1 MNSVNMRRFSMLLV
15 VVMTLSAAGCA
26 GTRRSSTQ
34 TTDAANQYVVAY
46 RDAQA
51 GTSVSGA
58 VHPKR
63 LETMIPS
70 VQGRVVAVRVKEGD
84 TVTKGEPLVKID
96 ARLAENQ
103 LAQAESRYR
112 SAVANRK
119 AAALTASAQARA
131 QLEAALQQALAQQVV
146 ARANL
151 RNFTDKDTSSQQI
164 ANLEEQVKQADASLR
179 SAENNLRGLNEYDT
193 SQMQVETADFAVK
206 QAELNLSMA
215 QTRLAV
221 LEAKDV
227 TEDQLVQL
235 RGQVTQAQS
244 SLHIAELRLQ
254 EASRNP
260 AASSESIGVLEEQVT
275 QAQSSLTVAES
286 NLDHAGDT
294 MKASTS
300 DIDLQ
305 RLQVRSSEI
314 ALQSA
319 EVNYN
324 MAVATANQKKLQAAS
339 AEEQVN
345 QAKSA
350 LAIAHNNLDS
360 ARATTEARP
369 NDRETLQ
376 AQVDQAAAAV
386 RLAEVNVAGFA
397 DTEQR
402 NALQL
407 ETAREQERQAL
418 LAWNAQ
424 RVSLENYTLTAP
436 WDGTI
441 LAVNAEP
448 GDYASPQ
455 AALVTIA
462 DTSSWHIETYVDEID
477 VPNVHA
483 GQTALVAIDAYPA
496 TQFAGRVAEVGRTLV
511 RTPEGLSSYKLTI
524 ELTNPP
530 PAAFDGM
537 SADATIVLSTAAHV
551 LAVPVE
557 SILIE
562 GTTRYVMRVTQ
573 QTDAIVTGEKTEV
586 TVGLEGEDYVEI
598 TSGLKEGDHIIRQPA
613 ITTETNNQY
622 PFMGGGQ

>member
-1 MNSVNMRRFSMLLV
+1 MNSGIMHRISIILV
-15 VVMTLSAAGCA
+15 VIMAMSVVGCA
-26 GTRRSSTQ
+26 GNRQSSTQ
-34 TTDAANQYVVAY
+34 TTDVANQYVVAY
-46 RDAQA
+46 RDVQA

-58 VHPKR
+58 VHPRR
-63 LETMIPS
+63 LETVTSS
-70 VQGRVVAVRVKEGD
+70 VQGRIVTVWVQEGD

-112 SAVANRK
+112 AAVANRK
-119 AAALTASAQARA
+119 AAALTADAQTRA
-131 QLEAALQQALAQQVV
+131 QLEAALQQALSQQVV
-146 ARANL
+146 ARVNL
-151 RNFTDKDTSSQQI
+151 RNFTDKDTNTQQI
-164 ANLEEQVKQADASLR
+164 ANLEEQVKQAEASLR
-179 SAENNLRGLNEYDT
+179 SAENNLRGMNEYDT

-206 QAELNLSMA
+206 QAELNLNMA

-221 LEAKDV
+221 LETRDA
-227 TEDQLVQL
+227 TEDQLLQL

-254 EASRNP
+254 EASKNP
-260 AASSESIGVLEEQVT
+260 AASGESIGVLEEQVT
-275 QAQSSLTVAES
+275 QAQSSLTVARS
-286 NLDHAGDT
+286 NLDHAGDN
-294 MKASTS
+294 MKASAS

-305 RLQVRSSEI
+305 RLQVWSSEI
-314 ALQSA
+314 ALQNA
-319 EVNYN
+319 EVNYA
-324 MAVATANQKKLQAAS
+324 MAVAAANQKKLQAAS

-350 LAIAHNNLDS
+350 LAIARNNLDS
-360 ARATTEARP
+360 ARAAAGARP

-386 RLAEVNVAGFA
+386 RLAEANVAGFA

-407 ETAREQERQAL
+407 ETAQEQERQAL

-424 RVSLENYTLTAP
+424 KVSLESYTLTAP

-441 LAVNAEP
+441 LAVNAET
-448 GDYASPQ
+448 GDYASLQ
-455 AALVTIA
+455 AALITIA

-477 VPNVHA
+477 VPNVHT
-483 GQTALVAIDAYPA
+483 GQTALVAIDAYPD

-511 RTPEGLSSYKLTI
+511 RTPEGLSSYELTVD
-524 ELTNPP
+524 LTNPP
-530 PAAFDGM
+530 LTVVDGM

-573 QTDAIVTGEKTEV
+573 QTGTTVTAEKAEV
-586 TVGLEGEDYVEI
+586 TVGLEGEDYVEVA
-598 TSGLKEGDHIIRQPA
+598 SGLKEGDHIIRQLA
-613 ITTETNNQY
+613 VTTGTSDQY